1 VKRGA
6 GFLKRKVER
15 GRLIGVWIDASG
27 LEKPV
32 MRLSIKRPLKL
43 VATAVVLL
51 SLGGCVYYDDPY
63 YYEGY
68 RGGGYYGGGPYGYYD
83 GYYDGY
89 YGPYIGGYWAS
100 DGYFYYRDRGH
111 RYYRDHG
118 RHFRRDHFRG
128 GRPFRGE
135 RGYRGGRRGGRH

>member
-1 VKRGA
+1 MRVSQAKTP
-6 GFLKRKVER
+6 L
-15 GRLIGVWIDASG
+15 RLAMG
-27 LEKPV
+27 
-32 MRLSIKRPLKL
+32 
-43 VATAVVLL
+43 TALL
-51 SLGGCVYYDDPY
+51 LTLGGCVYYDDPY
-63 YYEGY
+63 YYDRGY
-68 RGGGYYGGGPYGYYD
+68 PGSYYGAYYDYD

-118 RHFRRDHFRG
+118 RHFRHHHFRG

-135 RGYRGGRRGGRH
+135 RWRDRRRR